1 MYRDSSGTMP
11 ISLSSQLLWFLNQRV
26 PQLGEGI
33 DTHAYRMPVRKAGIF
48 SRSLRS
54 IAQMIDHAI
63 MDKTMLIR
71 K

>member
-26 PQLGEGI
+26 RQLGEDI

-54 IAQMIDHAI
+54 A
-63 MDKTMLIR
+63 LFSVNIR
-71 K
+71 QFFLLCQG